1 MTWWAKFNKNFLNEK
16 YMIST
21 MDGKKGSNFFF
32 PNKKSK
38 HPMDFRQNKCD
49 PFVGY
54 EQLN

>member
-1 MTWWAKFNKNFLNEK
+1 VTWWAKFNKNFSSEK

-21 MDGKKGSNFFF
+21 MDGKKGSKSSF

-38 HPMDFRQNKCD
+38 HPMDFKHNKCD